1 MMFKAYITSI
11 KYCFKMS
18 LGFLFVNFAFACHSY
33 DKLRVIVMT
42 RKIPVFT
49 FFIFRF
55 AIKLTIVFQFHSNK
69 LCIVH
74 KINMEGTMSQNFDIL
89 VSFKDI
95 EK

>member
-1 MMFKAYITSI
+1 MMFKAYTSI
-11 KYCFKMS
+11 KYLFKMS
-18 LGFLFVNFAFACHSY
+18 LRFLFVKFAFACHSY

-69 LCIVH
+69 LSIVH
-74 KINMEGTMSQNFDIL
+74 NISAQQNN
-89 VSFKDI
+89 
-95 EK
+95 